1 MTHPLFSYPIL
12 LYLLKLK
19 FLKSLNAHN
28 AKGADQLNLETYLGV
43 SHLSGVSVSI
53 LIILWSE
60 TDQPSY
66 LVVNMFHNVQER
78 YTDAVFSESRVLTDS
93 FQC

>member
-1 MTHPLFSYPIL
+1 M
-12 LYLLKLK
+12 
-19 FLKSLNAHN
+19 
-28 AKGADQLNLETYLGV
+28 
-43 SHLSGVSVSI
+43 SGVSVSI

-78 YTDAVFSESRVLTDS
+78 YTDAVSNESRVLTDS